1 MYFSW
6 CDDLEESARFA
17 LIFKAVLRK
26 KAQNIHWYCFLA
38 KQLNSLASFALD
50 IMFKYKFYSQK
61 II

>member
-50 IMFKYKFYSQK
+50 IMF
-61 II
+61 